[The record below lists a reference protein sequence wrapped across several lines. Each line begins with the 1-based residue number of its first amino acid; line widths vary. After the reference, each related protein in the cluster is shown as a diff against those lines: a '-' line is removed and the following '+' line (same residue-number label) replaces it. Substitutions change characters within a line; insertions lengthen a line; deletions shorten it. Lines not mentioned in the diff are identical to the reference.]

1 MSGIFYGS
9 GTFLGN
15 YHNPY
20 STDQIYQGL
29 GLTYEKVKC
38 EFCDSVFVFS
48 QNTTK
53 CPNCGASY
61 SDKCKFVYK
70 TSVGCSG

>member
-1 MSGIFYGS
+1 MSGIFDFNCS
-9 GTFLGN
+9 GTYLGH

-29 GLTYEKVKC
+29 GITCEKVKC

-48 QNTTK
+48 KDNNK
-53 CPNCGASY
+53 CQNCGASY
-61 SDKCKFVYK
+61 SPKFNY
-70 TSVGCSG
+70 